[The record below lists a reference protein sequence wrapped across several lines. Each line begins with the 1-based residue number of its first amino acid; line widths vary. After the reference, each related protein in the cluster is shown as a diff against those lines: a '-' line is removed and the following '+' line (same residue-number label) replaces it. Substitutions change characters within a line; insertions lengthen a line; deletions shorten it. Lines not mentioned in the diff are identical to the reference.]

1 MCSQK
6 QYPISDH
13 YSDMKWCLIKQNFNF
28 AIVRPATNNTAKIS
42 SDDDEETTVF
52 AYTNR
57 VVATTKFKNWH
68 SKAQENM

>member
-13 YSDMKWCLIKQNFNF
+13 YSDMNVRNFNI
-28 AIVRPATNNTAKIS
+28 AIVKPATKNTAKIS
-42 SDDDEETTVF
+42 YDDDEETTVF
-52 AYTNR
+52 AYTSR
-57 VVATTKFKNWH
+57 VLATTKFKNSH